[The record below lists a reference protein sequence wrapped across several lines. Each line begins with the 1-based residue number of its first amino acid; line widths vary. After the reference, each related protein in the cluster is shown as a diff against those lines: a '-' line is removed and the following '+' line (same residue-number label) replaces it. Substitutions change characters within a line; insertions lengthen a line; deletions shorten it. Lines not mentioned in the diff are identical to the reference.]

1 MRKMLITNCPNC
13 GGELPQNGECKYCGT
28 KVRFENELRV
38 DSREPIEILIKRTER
53 YNWEEHIVLIPFNGF
68 LIRMEEQLPELTA
81 FPLCE
86 REPVCILPSRPI
98 VNLEFEGTVG
108 DFFNE

>member
-13 GGELPQNGECKYCGT
+13 GGELAHSGECEYCRT
-28 KVRFENELRV
+28 KVRLENELRV

-53 YNWEEHIVLIPFNGF
+53 YNGKEHITLIPFRGF

-81 FPLCE
+81 FSLDE
-86 REPVCILPSRPI
+86 RGPVCILPQRPI

-108 DFFNE
+108 DV